1 MLRALTTVAWLMSTE
16 SIEMLPCIYTGT
28 IASMEPSCF
37 SDNSFLEYYFI
48 YQVH

>member
-1 MLRALTTVAWLMSTE
+1 MLRALTTVAWLISIE
-16 SIEMLPCIYTGT
+16 SIEMLPYIYTGA
-28 IASMEPSCF
+28 IVSIEPSCF